1 MSPENLR
8 LVITGRYCINT
19 VKQGFQLA
27 DMDILYIK
35 MLEIARSSISF
46 DKKKWVAPENLKLV
60 FYPLIWYFGKNG
72 ATKFGKY
79 GHMIHQNAGNRAPV
93 DLV

>member
-1 MSPENLR
+1 MD
-8 LVITGRYCINT
+8 T
-19 VKQGFQLA
+19 VKKGFQLA

-60 FYPLIWYFGKNG
+60 ITGRYC
-72 ATKFGKY
+72 
-79 GHMIHQNAGNRAPV
+79 
-93 DLV
+93 